1 MTIVDSDENKFVAAL
16 AKNLSWIGAEWDDV
30 ISNYTWVDGSQ
41 IHFQEKWVN
50 KKWINTSCVAICE
63 NTTSNA
69 QCSGVGEW
77 RQDKCVH
84 CKPYICEREGKR
96 LRVLLPAVL
105 LFYSVI
111 EALSWL
117 ERFAVRFIQ
126 GKITMVH
133 WHKST
138 PRNVAY
144 FLENGTL
151 IFV

>member
-1 MTIVDSDENKFVAAL
+1 MLLSAKTLRVMRSAVVL
-16 AKNLSWIGAEWDDV
+16 ASGAKINAC
-30 ISNYTWVDGSQ
+30 ISNP
-41 IHFQEKWVN
+41 
-50 KKWINTSCVAICE
+50 TSV
-63 NTTSNA
+63 
-69 QCSGVGEW
+69 
-77 RQDKCVH
+77 K
-84 CKPYICEREGKR
+84 GKVR
-96 LRVLLPAVL
+96 DSE
-105 LFYSVI
+105 SVI